1 MRKMKLDRIDRHIL
15 IDLQDDGRMSNVD
28 LAKRVGISAPP
39 CLRRVKAL
47 EQAGIIRGYY
57 ADIDPAVVDYHLVVY
72 AHVSLEKHADEDLRN
87 FNALIDTW
95 PMVRE
100 AYMMAGDTDYMLK
113 VVARDWEH
121 YQEFFSKSLT
131 KAPNVVHVKS
141 SMTIRCVKN
150 KPGVPITLDDVQD
163 DFAAE

>member
-1 MRKMKLDRIDRHIL
+1 MRKFKLDQIDRHIL
-15 IDLQDDGRMSNVD
+15 NDLQNDGRMSNVD

-47 EQAGIIRGYY
+47 EQAEIIRGYH
-57 ADIDPAVVDYHLVVY
+57 ADIDPAVVDYNVVVY
-72 AHVSLEKHADEDLRN
+72 ANVGLEKHSDDDLRA
-87 FNALIDTW
+87 FTALVETW

-113 VVARDWEH
+113 VVAKDWDD
-121 YQEFFSKSLT
+121 YNEFFSKTLT

-141 SMTIRCVKN
+141 NMTIRCVKS
-150 KPGVPITLDDVQD
+150 KPGIPIEVGSLGKNK
-163 DFAAE
+163 AE

>member
-1 MRKMKLDRIDRHIL
+1 MRKYKLDRIDRQIL
-15 IDLQDDGRMSNVD
+15 NDLQNDGRMSNVD

-47 EQAGIIRGYY
+47 ENAEIIRGYY

-72 AHVSLEKHADEDLRN
+72 ANVGLEKHADEDLRA
-87 FNALIDTW
+87 FTALVESW

-113 VVARDWEH
+113 VVARDWDH
-121 YQEFFSKSLT
+121 YQEFFSNVLT
-131 KAPNVVHVKS
+131 TAPNVTHVKS
-141 SMTIRCVKN
+141 NMTIRNVKT
-150 KPGVPITLDDVQD
+150 KPGVPITLDGVDED
-163 DFAAE
+163 MGGE

>member
-1 MRKMKLDRIDRHIL
+1 MRKFKLDRIDRHIL
-15 IDLQDDGRMSNVD
+15 SDLQEDGRMSNVD

-47 EQAGIIRGYY
+47 EQAEIIRGYH
-57 ADIDPAVVDYHLVVY
+57 ADIDPTIVNYNLVVY
-72 AHVSLEKHADEDLRN
+72 ANVGLEKHSDDDLRA
-87 FNALIDTW
+87 FTALVETW

-121 YQEFFSKSLT
+121 YQEFFSNTLT
-131 KAPNVVHVKS
+131 TAPNVVHVKS
-141 SMTIRCVKN
+141 NMTIRCVKN
-150 KPGVPITLDDVQD
+150 KPGVPIALETEQDDV
-163 DFAAE
+163 

>member
-1 MRKMKLDRIDRHIL
+1 MRKFKLDRIDRHIL

-47 EQAGIIRGYY
+47 EQAGIIRGYH
-57 ADIDPAVVDYHLVVY
+57 AEIDPAVVDYHLVVY
-72 AHVSLEKHADEDLRN
+72 ANVGLEKHGDDDLRA
-87 FNALIDTW
+87 FTALVDTW

-113 VVARDWEH
+113 VVARDWDH
-121 YQEFFSKSLT
+121 YQEFFSKVLT

-141 SMTIRCVKN
+141 NMTIRCVKN
-150 KPGVPITLDDVQD
+150 KPGVPITLDGADEEI
-163 DFAAE
+163 A

>member
-1 MRKMKLDRIDRHIL
+1 MRKFKLDRIDRQIL
-15 IDLQDDGRMSNVD
+15 MDLQDDGRMSNVD

-47 EQAGIIRGYY
+47 EQAHVIRGYN

-72 AHVSLEKHADEDLRN
+72 ANVGLEKHADEDLRA
-87 FNALIDTW
+87 FTALVDTW

-113 VVARDWEH
+113 IVARDWDH
-121 YQEFFSKSLT
+121 YQEFFSNTLT

-141 SMTIRCVKN
+141 NMTIRCVKN
-150 KPGVPITLDDVQD
+150 KPGIPITLDGNDEEIV
-163 DFAAE
+163 

>member
-1 MRKMKLDRIDRHIL
+1 MRKFKLDKIDRQIL
-15 IDLQDDGRMSNVD
+15 ADLQEEGRMSNVD

-47 EQAGIIRGYY
+47 EQAKVIRGYH
-57 ADIDPAVVDYHLVVY
+57 ADIDPAIVEYHLVVY
-72 AHVSLEKHADEDLRN
+72 ANVGLEKHADDDLRA
-87 FNALIDTW
+87 FTALVDTW

-113 VVARDWEH
+113 IVAKDWDH
-121 YQEFFSKSLT
+121 YQEFFSNILT

-141 SMTIRCVKN
+141 NMTIRCVKN
-150 KPGVPITLDDVQD
+150 RPGIPIALEE
-163 DFAAE
+163 AAA